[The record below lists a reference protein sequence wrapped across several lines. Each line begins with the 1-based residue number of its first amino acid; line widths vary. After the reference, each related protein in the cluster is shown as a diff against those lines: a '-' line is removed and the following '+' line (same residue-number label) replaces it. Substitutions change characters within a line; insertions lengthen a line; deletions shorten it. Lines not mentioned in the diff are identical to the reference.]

1 MGACQGLGKARI
13 GVGILVNIG
22 WWGVPKNVGPQ
33 DRSKLK
39 TPMLAEEISAWRPQ
53 KPYFRPKNIGFY
65 INFCYF
71 PLFGGPPGGPASG
84 LMLQYAFC
92 AYHHCMPDLLAGMP
106 GR

>member
-1 MGACQGLGKARI
+1 MGAWQGLGKARI

-53 KPYFRPKNIGFY
+53 KPYFRAKTFVFTLILAIFHYLGVPLGGQHPAL
-65 INFCYF
+65 CY
-71 PLFGGPPGGPASG
+71 S
-84 LMLQYAFC
+84 LQC
-92 AYHHCMPDLLAGMP
+92 VSELHCY
-106 GR
+106 R

>member
-1 MGACQGLGKARI
+1 MGAWQGLGKARI

-53 KPYFRPKNIGFY
+53 KPYFRQEKTLVFSLILVIFHYLGVPWGASI
-65 INFCYF
+65 
-71 PLFGGPPGGPASG
+71 PA
-84 LMLQYAFC
+84 
-92 AYHHCMPDLLAGMP
+92 
-106 GR
+106 